1 MEATLEMPNEFKR
14 LSRYFI
20 QDRYDWGV
28 EHYPEWIKEAL
39 ELTHY
44 PPNRVQKLK
53 DYLDYLL
60 SLEGDK
66 PLEDAWQATAPG
78 FYRSGPGAMRRF
90 FTQIRE
96 TLDTVKI
103 TFLPID
109 VK

>member
-1 MEATLEMPNEFKR
+1 MVTTLEMPDEFTR

-20 QDRYDWGV
+20 QDRYAWGV
-28 EHYPEWIKEAL
+28 DHFQEWIEEAL
-39 ELTHY
+39 KLTHY

-66 PLEDAWQATAPG
+66 PLEDAWQATSPG
-78 FYRSGPGAMRRF
+78 FFRSGPGAMRWL

-96 TLDTVKI
+96 ALDTVKI
-103 TFLPID
+103 SYSPID
-109 VK
+109 IK